1 MPFFKT
7 KPTIAT
13 GEKAR
18 LEFELQKLSEFVGS
32 ERFKLPVLSLA
43 QWQNTTIKPL
53 ADTLATVGKHLQHAS
68 GSINLVV
75 QPENLESCGGGG

>member
-1 MPFFKT
+1 MPFFKS

-32 ERFKLPVLSLA
+32 ERFNLPILSIS
-43 QWQNTTIKPL
+43 QWHSMIDKPL
-53 ADTLATVGKHLQHAS
+53 TETLAAVGKHIQHPT
-68 GSINLVV
+68 GGINVVV
-75 QPENLESCGGGG
+75 QPENLATCGGGG